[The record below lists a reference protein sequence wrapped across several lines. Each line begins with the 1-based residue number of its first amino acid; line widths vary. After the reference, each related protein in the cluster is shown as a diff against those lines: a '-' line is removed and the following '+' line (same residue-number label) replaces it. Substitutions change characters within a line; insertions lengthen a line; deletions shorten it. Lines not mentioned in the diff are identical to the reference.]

1 MKRQIRRR
9 RRADTPDYQSMT
21 GNMVNMGVGA
31 LVGTA
36 MIGAT
41 STAVA
46 GLPAGTAKT
55 VAGIV
60 PGLQS
65 AALVGHSLKYV
76 PGMTKKKRRS
86 Y

>member
-1 MKRQIRRR
+1 MAMKRKRSNN
-9 RRADTPDYQSMT
+9 PNYQSMT
-21 GNMVNMGVGA
+21 GDMINMGVGA

-41 STAVA
+41 ATQVA

-55 VAGIV
+55 IAGIV

-65 AALVGHSLKYV
+65 TAMVGHTLKYV
-76 PGMTKKKRRS
+76 PGMTKKKKS
-86 Y
+86 SW

>member
-1 MKRQIRRR
+1 
-9 RRADTPDYQSMT
+9 MT
-21 GNMVNMGVGA
+21 GNMVKMGVGA

-41 STAVA
+41 STSIA
-46 GLPAGTAKT
+46 GLPAGTAKS

-65 AALVGHSLKYV
+65 VALVGHSLKYV
-76 PGMTKKKRRS
+76 PGMTKKKKRR

>member
-1 MKRQIRRR
+1 MKKQIRRR
-9 RRADTPDYQSMT
+9 RRTYTPDYGDMT
-21 GNMVNMGVGA
+21 GNMVRMGTGA

-41 STAVA
+41 AGQVA
-46 GLPAGTAKT
+46 ALPAGTAKT

-60 PGLQS
+60 PGLQATS
-65 AALVGHSLKYV
+65 LVGQQLGAM
-76 PGMTKKKRRS
+76 GMTKKKRR

>member
-1 MKRQIRRR
+1 MATKRRR
-9 RRADTPDYQSMT
+9 SDTPDYRSMT
-21 GNMVNMGVGA
+21 GDMIQMGTGA

-65 AALVGHSLKYV
+65 VALVGHSLKYV
-76 PGMTKKKRRS
+76 PGMTKKKKKS
-86 Y
+86 SW

>member
-1 MKRQIRRR
+1 MIKKQRRVR
-9 RRADTPDYQSMT
+9 KSSNPDYQSMT
-21 GNMVNMGVGA
+21 GDMIKMGTGA

-41 STAVA
+41 AGMVQ
-46 GLPAGTAKT
+46 GLPAGTAKS

-65 AALVGHSLKYV
+65 VALVGHSLKYV
-76 PGMTKKKRRS
+76 PGMTKKKKRR